1 MWSMVTKIKC
11 NEDITAANESEAL
24 KSVTKNGC
32 AIEIEME
39 HEAGCPTNSID
50 TDAILGWLYDHEWV
64 IGLIYLIFG
73 PLVALFGVQ
82 WFPYVCAAL
91 VCIFTFGAIV
101 FGSLSFGLMVTTTGN
116 VVTFILALI
125 VGVLVGMLVRRKIW
139 VMVGLLGLVAGFFSG
154 SLLFA
159 LIYSMTGLEAVW
171 LYWVLSVVMC
181 GLGCVA
187 ACYLGKTVV
196 LTSTSLV
203 GSYLFMRSWT
213 LFFPG
218 SYPSETELVNDYE
231 DLELDSTFWIY
242 IAVFFVAFA
251 GSMTFQCKHAK
262 VHEELEELED
272 DDDDY
277 QKQ

>member
-39 HEAGCPTNSID
+39 HEAGCPTNNID

-91 VCIFTFGAIV
+91 VCVFTFGAIV

-116 VVTFILALI
+116 VVTFILALL
-125 VGVLVGMLVRRKIW
+125 VGVLVRPRV
-139 VMVGLLGLVAGFFSG
+139 
-154 SLLFA
+154 
-159 LIYSMTGLEAVW
+159 
-171 LYWVLSVVMC
+171 
-181 GLGCVA
+181 
-187 ACYLGKTVV
+187 
-196 LTSTSLV
+196 
-203 GSYLFMRSWT
+203 
-213 LFFPG
+213 
-218 SYPSETELVNDYE
+218 
-231 DLELDSTFWIY
+231 
-242 IAVFFVAFA
+242 
-251 GSMTFQCKHAK
+251 
-262 VHEELEELED
+262 
-272 DDDDY
+272 
-277 QKQ
+277 